1 MNFSEAKCEVMKLLS
16 RVKPSELNTVLR
28 WLRTSDELDE
38 FLSNNNK
45 VILQNISEEL
55 RASLPPD
62 AMFPSESTAYTK
74 MQQCSQPTVHV
85 DSFLYDEDQV
95 DSLCEE
101 GTMSRSYCL
110 TCGSYRTAPL
120 DFISHSFS
128 ISELQFLFENVLPDL
143 SGRVLV
149 DVGSRLGAVLYGGY
163 VFSSASHLIGLEIS
177 EEFVNLQKNI
187 VQKYNMMDR
196 LQVLHTDVCLQ
207 NVLLQNADV
216 LVMNNVF
223 EFFMEP
229 SEQVRAWRFI
239 IENFRKKGSL
249 LVTVPSLQESLNT
262 LQQEAL
268 QSGWVEEL
276 PVDYDVYLGRDTDHD
291 ALRQIHLYRVL

>member
-16 RVKPSELNTVLR
+16 KVKPSELNTVLR
-28 WLRTSDELDE
+28 WLRTSDKLDE

-163 VFSSASHLIGLEIS
+163 VFSSASHLIGLEIKDLTGTLKFPS
-177 EEFVNLQKNI
+177 SVRVREVDENLVNKPPVKQLSASARDFFFLTL
-187 VQKYNMMDR
+187 DR
-196 LQVLHTDVCLQ
+196 GL
-207 NVLLQNADV
+207 
-216 LVMNNVF
+216 
-223 EFFMEP
+223 
-229 SEQVRAWRFI
+229 
-239 IENFRKKGSL
+239 SL
-249 LVTVPSLQESLNT
+249 
-262 LQQEAL
+262 
-268 QSGWVEEL
+268 
-276 PVDYDVYLGRDTDHD
+276 
-291 ALRQIHLYRVL
+291 HLYTTR